1 MSPATGSASD
11 GRFQLGPRVTRAS
24 RVVPYVRTAADPVH
38 RALRIFAFDPSE
50 TRLLG
55 NVATV
60 RVPYEPL
67 EPGPCGHLFEVDGS
81 LLDGSGAAA
90 VPLDLDQPVMLL
102 NAGLEPTQSR
112 PQFHMQMTYAV
123 CMGVYERFQTALG
136 RTVAWGFDG
145 AARPERGPFR
155 LRIRPIA
162 EQDWNAYYD
171 PETGELNFGY
181 FEADAEHSIGR
192 NLPGGF
198 VFTSL
203 GHDIVAHECTH
214 ALLDGLRAH
223 FNYATHVD
231 VPAFHEGFADI
242 VAVLHR
248 FSHAEVIRK
257 VLATSQGHL
266 EVPVLT
272 GIGKQFGETSGDFGP
287 IRLINDIDPKTG
299 EPPRYSDFTEE
310 HDRGRSL
317 AAAVWDAFT
326 RIYSQKKRKYVLIAT
341 GGTGVMPP
349 GVELPSHLLDALVD
363 LARELAG
370 QFLNICIRAIDYCP
384 PVDVRFG
391 DYLRA
396 VITADYDLVPEDPHG
411 YREAWIDAFRR
422 RGIYPQNVSNLG
434 EDALLWQPPSI
445 EIPRR
450 RMLSFAELRFNGD
463 PARSPSAP
471 ELQRQ
476 AMEVGRLVTAPEYL
490 DAFGL
495 EDHTSAAVRRVV
507 REIDPPCVE
516 SVRVARRVG
525 PNGEVGFDL
534 IAEVTQRAVRVLPG
548 RKRPSEV
555 FGGST
560 LVLDALGNVRYVV
573 RKGLFSERRDQEMSD
588 FIAGRGAAYW
598 TGDAD
603 VDRPKRG
610 IARAVHRQ
618 RR

>member
-1 MSPATGSASD
+1 MSRDGS
-11 GRFQLGPRVTRAS
+11 FQLGPRVTRAI
-24 RVVPYVRTAADPVH
+24 RVLPYERKPTDPVT

-67 EPGPCGHLFEVDGS
+67 EPGPCGYLFEVDGT
-81 LLDGSGAAA
+81 LLDGTGAAI
-90 VPLDLDQPVMLL
+90 PLDLDQPVMML

-123 CMGVYERFQTALG
+123 CMGVYDRFRSALG
-136 RTVAWGFDG
+136 RTVAWGFDD
-145 AARPERGPFR
+145 ATRPAHGPFR

-162 EQDWNAYYD
+162 ERDWNAYYD
-171 PETGELNFGY
+171 PETGELNFGF
-181 FEADAEHSIGR
+181 FEADAEHSVGR

-203 GHDIVAHECTH
+203 AHDIVAHECTH

-231 VPAFHEGFADI
+231 VPSFHEGFADI

-248 FSHAEVIRK
+248 FSHADVIRS
-257 VLATSQGHL
+257 VLRASRGRLDVQEL
-266 EVPVLT
+266 Y

-287 IRLINDIDPKTG
+287 IRLINDVDPKTG
-299 EPPRYSDFTEE
+299 KPPRYSDSTEE

-317 AAAVWDAFT
+317 AAAIWEAFT
-326 RIYSQKKRKYVLIAT
+326 RIYEQKKRKYILIAT
-341 GGTGVMPP
+341 RGTGVMPSEE
-349 GVELPSHLLDALVD
+349 ELPAPLLERLVD

-422 RGIYPQNVSNLG
+422 RGIYPLNVSNLG
-434 EDALLWQPPSI
+434 EDALLWKPPDI

-463 PARSPSAP
+463 PAKAP
-471 ELQRQ
+471 AASELQRQ
-476 AMEVGRLVTAPEYL
+476 AMEVGRLVTHPEFL
-490 DAFGL
+490 DSFGL
-495 EDHTSAAVRRVV
+495 QDHTDPAVRDTVV
-507 REIDPPCVE
+507 HIDAPCVE

-534 IAEVTQRAVRVLPG
+534 IAEVTQRAVRLLPG

-573 RKGLFSERRDQEMSD
+573 RKALFSERRDGEMAEFMS
-588 FIAGRGAAYW
+588 GQGAVYW
-598 TGDAD
+598 NGEEGD

-610 IARAVHRQ
+610 IARAVHR
-618 RR
+618 RRR